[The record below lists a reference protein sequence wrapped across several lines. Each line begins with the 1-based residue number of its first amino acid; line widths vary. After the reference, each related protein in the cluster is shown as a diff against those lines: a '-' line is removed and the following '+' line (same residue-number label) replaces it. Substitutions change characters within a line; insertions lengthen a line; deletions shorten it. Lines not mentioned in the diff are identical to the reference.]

1 MKTFGKYVTYKVDI
15 LVRLSKEEFASDLDI
30 EDILERGQVT
40 DYEPD
45 HEEPDYGDE
54 DEDTPFF

>member
-1 MKTFGKYVTYKVDI
+1 
-15 LVRLSKEEFASDLDI
+15 VRLSKEEYASDLDI

-54 DEDTPFF
+54 DEDTPF